1 MSQITRIFLLLLM
14 LVGLVAFVA
23 APKAKMVSPQNMIVA
38 DGSAP
43 MPTCLPT
50 DPTCG
55 GPITK

>member
-1 MSQITRIFLLLLM
+1 MSHITRIFLLLLM

-23 APKAKMVSPQNMIVA
+23 APKAQTVSPKTMIVA

-43 MPTCLPT
+43 MPTCLPS
-50 DPTCG
+50 DPNCS